1 MTNGPLCKFQ
11 NEADSVRSPVIFP
24 LLLLLQ
30 LCLLG
35 YPMSTMS
42 SCLPV
47 AALLACHL
55 CMTLH
60 WMHQVQQ
67 WLHQMLSLPESRLS
81 QEVENLIIQNRKVK
95 GQTQSDRMCW
105 LNFLLADF
113 KSFSV
118 CLLWLIHNPFL
129 VITSSN
135 LNQGTVVVL
144 FYFQTEDFAL
154 CLWSTVDQEL
164 FQ

>member
-11 NEADSVRSPVIFP
+11 NEAGHVGSPVILP

-35 YPMSTMS
+35 CPTSSLS

-47 AALLACHL
+47 TALSACHL
-55 CMTLH
+55 CMTLRL
-60 WMHQVQQ
+60 MHQVQP
-67 WLHQMLSLPESRLS
+67 WLHQILSLQESRLS

-105 LNFLLADF
+105 LHLLFADF

-118 CLLWLIHNPFL
+118 CSLWLIHNPFL
-129 VITSSN
+129 FIASSN

-144 FYFQTEDFAL
+144 FRFQTEDFAL
-154 CLWSTVDQEL
+154 RLWRIGDQEL
-164 FQ
+164 FR